1 MHSYIYAT
9 YVHWSDHWYYFG
21 LRFSARIMEIMNS
34 SHCGSKG
41 TCKPGPA
48 PVHTEDRMDYQGHDE
63 GKKEHSK
70 TSRTKL
76 FISKN
81 KLAIVMGKTVET
93 LWDKGH
99 FSFTGLS
106 AQVSQTRKLHLLEL
120 GTHHQYQGFY
130 SEEETTWTWR
140 KWSIGG
146 AVQGPAC
153 LVYFQIKS
161 GSVLSWKTCKTFIHK
176 LRALSQ
182 KEKNR
187 VLQCGPK
194 TVS

>member
-48 PVHTEDRMDYQGHDE
+48 PVHSEDRMDYQGHDE

-99 FSFTGLS
+99 SSFTGLS
-106 AQVSQTRKLHLLEL
+106 AQVSQTRKLHLLEHWRHIIINIRAFILKRKLHGL
-120 GTHHQYQGFY
+120 GGNGPL
-130 SEEETTWTWR
+130 
-140 KWSIGG
+140 GG
-146 AVQGPAC
+146 
-153 LVYFQIKS
+153 
-161 GSVLSWKTCKTFIHK
+161 LSKD
-176 LRALSQ
+176 LP
-182 KEKNR
+182 
-187 VLQCGPK
+187 V
-194 TVS
+194 